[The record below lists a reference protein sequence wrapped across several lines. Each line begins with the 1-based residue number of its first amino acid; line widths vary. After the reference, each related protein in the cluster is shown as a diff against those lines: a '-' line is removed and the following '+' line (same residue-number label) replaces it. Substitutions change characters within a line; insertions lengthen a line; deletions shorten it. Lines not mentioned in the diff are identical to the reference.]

1 MVHIILYHPEIPQNT
16 GNILRTAMAT
26 NSFVHIIGPIPFDI
40 SDKALQR
47 AGMDYIKD
55 AKYDYYD
62 SYEAFLEKFG
72 DKKIYYVTKY
82 GTQVYSKVDF
92 SDPSE
97 DVYVMF
103 GRESTG
109 IDKEIL
115 KEHIDFTLRIPM
127 LSTARS
133 LNLSNSVSIVVYDI
147 LRQQGFPNLATFDM
161 IKKYKI
167 S

>member
-1 MVHIILYHPEIPQNT
+1 MIHIILYHPEIPQNT

-26 NSFVHIIGPIPFDI
+26 KSKVHIIGPIPFDI
-40 SDKALQR
+40 SDKALRR

-55 AKYDYYD
+55 ADFDYYD
-62 SYEAFLEKFG
+62 SYEEFEKVFK

-82 GTQVYSKVDF
+82 GTHLYSEKLFDNVL
-92 SDPSE
+92 E

-115 KEHIDFTLRIPM
+115 SKNKERTIRIPM

-133 LNLSNSVSIVVYDI
+133 LNLSNAVAIVTYEI
-147 LRQQGFPNLATFDM
+147 LKQQDFPSLATFDM
-161 IKKYKI
+161 IKKYTI
-167 S
+167 

>member
-26 NSFVHIIGPIPFDI
+26 NSMVHIIGPLPFEL
-40 SDKALQR
+40 SDKSLKR
-47 AGMDYIKD
+47 AGMDYLKD
-55 AKYDYYD
+55 AKYEYYS
-62 SYEAFLEKFG
+62 SYEEFDEKFHNQ
-72 DKKIYYVTKY
+72 KIYYVTKY
-82 GTQVYSKVDF
+82 GTHLYSEEQF
-92 SDPSE
+92 LDPSE

-115 KEHIDFTLRIPM
+115 RAHKDDTLRIPM

-133 LNLSNSVSIVVYDI
+133 LNLSNAVAIVVYEV
-147 LRQQGFPNLATFDM
+147 LKQQKFPGLASFDM
-161 IKKYKI
+161 IHKYRI
-167 S
+167 

>member
-1 MVHIILYHPEIPQNT
+1 MINIILYHPEIPQNT

-26 NSFVHIIGPIPFDI
+26 NSMVHIIGPLPFEL
-40 SDKALQR
+40 SDKALKR
-47 AGMDYIKD
+47 AGMDYLLE
-55 AKYDYYD
+55 AKYIYYEN
-62 SYEAFLEKFG
+62 YAEFAEKHK

-82 GTQVYSKVDF
+82 GVNVYSEVDF
-92 SDPSE
+92 SDTVD

-115 KEHIDFTLRIPM
+115 SKNKEFTLRIPM

-133 LNLSNSVSIVVYDI
+133 LNLSNAVAIVVYDI
-147 LRQQGFPNLATFDM
+147 LRQQKFPSLATFDM
-161 IKKYKI
+161 IHKYRI
-167 S
+167 

>member
-26 NSFVHIIGPIPFDI
+26 NSIVHIIGPIPFEL
-40 SDKALQR
+40 SDKSLKR
-47 AGMDYIKD
+47 AGMDYLKD
-55 AKYDYYD
+55 AKYEYYS
-62 SYEAFLEKFG
+62 SYEEFVGKFPNQE
-72 DKKIYYVTKY
+72 IFYVTKY
-82 GTQVYSKVDF
+82 GTKLYCDNLFIDSTK
-92 SDPSE
+92 

-115 KEHIDFTLRIPM
+115 SAHKDHTLRIPM

-133 LNLSNSVSIVVYDI
+133 LNLSNAVAVVVYEI
-147 LRQQGFPNLATFDM
+147 LKQQKFPSLATFDM
-161 IKKYKI
+161 IHKYQI
-167 S
+167 

>member
-1 MVHIILYHPEIPQNT
+1 MIHIILYHPEIPQNT

-26 NSFVHIIGPIPFDI
+26 NSYVHIIGPIPFDI

-62 SYEAFLEKFG
+62 SYEAFLEKFAG
-72 DKKIYYVTKY
+72 KTIYFVTKY
-82 GTQVYSKVDF
+82 GTSIYSKVDF
-92 SDPSE
+92 SNPLE

-115 KEHIDFTLRIPM
+115 SAHKETTVRIPM
-127 LSTARS
+127 MSTARS
-133 LNLSNSVSIVVYDI
+133 LNLANSVAIVVYEI
-147 LRQQGFPNLATFDM
+147 LRQQDFPNLASFDM
-161 IKKYKI
+161 IKKYTI
-167 S
+167 

>member
-1 MVHIILYHPEIPQNT
+1 MIHIILYHPEIPQNT

-26 NSFVHIIGPIPFDI
+26 NSIVHIIGPIPFDM
-40 SDKALQR
+40 SEKAVQR

-55 AKYDYYD
+55 AKYDYFD
-62 SYEAFLEKFG
+62 SYESFVEKFK

-82 GTQVYSKVDF
+82 GTNIYSEVDL
-92 SDPSE
+92 SDPTE

-115 KEHIDFTLRIPM
+115 SAHKETTLRIPM
-127 LSTARS
+127 ISTARS
-133 LNLSNSVSIVVYDI
+133 LNLSNSVSIVVYEI
-147 LRQQGFPNLATFDM
+147 LRQQKFPNLASFDM
-161 IKKYKI
+161 IKKYTI
-167 S
+167 

>member
-1 MVHIILYHPEIPQNT
+1 MIHIILYHPEIPQNT

-26 NSFVHIIGPIPFDI
+26 NSMVHIIGPIPFDM
-40 SDKALQR
+40 SEKSLKR

-55 AKYDYYD
+55 AKYEYYS
-62 SYEAFLEKFG
+62 SYEEFKQKFH
-72 DKKIYYVTKY
+72 DKNIYYVTKY
-82 GTQVYSKVDF
+82 GTHVYSEVDF
-92 SDPSE
+92 KDQTE

-115 KEHIDFTLRIPM
+115 SANKEKTLRIPM

-133 LNLSNSVSIVVYDI
+133 LNLSNSVAIVVYDI
-147 LRQQGFPNLATFDM
+147 LRQKKFPSLATFDM
-161 IKKYKI
+161 IHKYTI
-167 S
+167 

>member
-1 MVHIILYHPEIPQNT
+1 MIHIILYHPEIPQNT

-26 NSFVHIIGPIPFDI
+26 NSFVHIIGPIPFDM
-40 SDKALQR
+40 SEKAVQR

-62 SYEAFLEKFG
+62 SYESFVEKFK

-82 GTQVYSKVDF
+82 GANIYSKVDL
-92 SDPSE
+92 SDPTE

-115 KEHIDFTLRIPM
+115 SAHKETTLRIPM
-127 LSTARS
+127 ISTARS
-133 LNLSNSVSIVVYDI
+133 LNLSNSVSIVVYEI
-147 LRQQGFPNLATFDM
+147 LRQQNFPNLASFDM
-161 IKKYKI
+161 IKKYTI
-167 S
+167 

>member
-1 MVHIILYHPEIPQNT
+1 MIHIILYHPEIPQNT

-26 NSFVHIIGPIPFDI
+26 NSYVHIIGPIPFDI

-62 SYEAFLEKFG
+62 SYDSFCEKFAG
-72 DKKIYYVTKY
+72 KTIYFVTKY
-82 GTQVYSKVDF
+82 GTNIYSKVDF
-92 SDPSE
+92 SDPLE

-115 KEHIDFTLRIPM
+115 SAHKETTVRIPM
-127 LSTARS
+127 MSTARS
-133 LNLSNSVSIVVYDI
+133 LNLANSVAIVVYEI
-147 LRQQGFPNLATFDM
+147 LRQQDFPNLASFDM
-161 IKKYKI
+161 IKKYTI
-167 S
+167 

>member
-1 MVHIILYHPEIPQNT
+1 MIHIILYHPEIPQNT

-26 NSFVHIIGPIPFDI
+26 NAYVHIIGPIPFEL
-40 SDKALQR
+40 SDKALKR

-62 SYEAFLEKFG
+62 SYEEFAEKFR

-82 GTQVYSKVDF
+82 GTHLYCENLFENQT
-92 SDPSE
+92 E

-109 IDKEIL
+109 IDKQIL
-115 KEHIDFTLRIPM
+115 SEHKDFTLRIPM

-133 LNLSNSVSIVVYDI
+133 LNLSNAVAIVTYEI
-147 LRQQGFPNLATFDM
+147 LKQQKFPGLATFDM
-161 IKKYKI
+161 IHKYRI
-167 S
+167 

>member
-26 NSFVHIIGPIPFDI
+26 NSIVHIIGPIPFEL
-40 SDKALQR
+40 SDKSLKR
-47 AGMDYIKD
+47 AGMDYLKD
-55 AKYDYYD
+55 AKYEYYS
-62 SYEAFLEKFG
+62 SYEEFESKFPNQE
-72 DKKIYYVTKY
+72 IFYVTKY
-82 GTQVYSKVDF
+82 GTKLYSEDLFIDSTK
-92 SDPSE
+92 

-115 KEHIDFTLRIPM
+115 SAHKDHTLRIPM

-133 LNLSNSVSIVVYDI
+133 LNLSNAVAVVVYEI
-147 LRQQGFPNLATFDM
+147 LKQQKFPSLATFDM
-161 IKKYKI
+161 IHKYKI
-167 S
+167 

>member
-1 MVHIILYHPEIPQNT
+1 MIHIILYHPEIPQNT

-26 NSFVHIIGPIPFDI
+26 KSKVHIIGPIPFEL
-40 SDKALQR
+40 SDKALKR

-55 AKYDYYD
+55 ADYDYFD
-62 SYEAFLEKFG
+62 SYEEFEKEYS

-82 GTQVYSKVDF
+82 GKHLYTDTLFDDVL
-92 SDPSE
+92 E

-115 KEHIDFTLRIPM
+115 SKNKDRTLRIPM

-133 LNLSNSVSIVVYDI
+133 LNLSNAVAIVTYEI
-147 LRQQGFPNLATFDM
+147 LRQQKFPGLATFDM
-161 IKKYKI
+161 IKKYTI
-167 S
+167 